1 MLEGGVSSVGRQ
13 QVSPRGDF
21 HGMIGRSPAMKALY
35 ERVCRIA
42 RAAGPVLISGES
54 GVGKELITRALHE
67 ESDRASGPLV
77 PVNCAGIPA
86 ELLESELFGHA
97 CGAFTGA
104 QRARSGLF
112 AAAHGG
118 TLLLDE
124 IGELPAGMQ
133 AKLLRA
139 LQDGRVRPVGANI
152 ERTVDVRV
160 VAATNR
166 NLEREVVR
174 KTFREDLFYRL
185 STFKLRIP
193 PLRQRGEDLTLL
205 AEYFTRHFSAKLS
218 REIAG
223 VGDDALSL
231 LRRYPFPGNVR
242 ELASMMEQAVAFCR
256 GKWIAP
262 ADLPEE
268 LHGAQAGVAPDGLGA
283 DLRETDSL
291 PTLRAMQLRYI
302 NHVLDQVQGNKR
314 LAAAILGIGRR
325 TLYRYLQD

>member
-1 MLEGGVSSVGRQ
+1 MQAV
-13 QVSPRGDF
+13 
-21 HGMIGRSPAMKALY
+21 Y

-42 RAAGPVLISGES
+42 HAAGPVLISGES

-67 ESDRASGPLV
+67 ESDRAGGPLV

-86 ELLESELFGHA
+86 ELLESELFGYA
-97 CGAFTGA
+97 SGAFTGA
-104 QRARSGLF
+104 RRAHSGLF

-124 IGELPAGMQ
+124 IGELAASMQ

-139 LQDGRVRPVGANI
+139 LQDGRIRPVGANF
-152 ERTVDVRV
+152 ERAVDVRV

-185 STFKLRIP
+185 TTFKLRVP
-193 PLRQRGEDLTLL
+193 PLRQRGEDLPLL
-205 AEYFTRHFSAKLS
+205 AAHFARHFSAKLS
-218 REIAG
+218 RDVEG
-223 VGDDALSL
+223 VREDALAL

-242 ELASMMEQAVAFCR
+242 ELANMMEQAVVFCR

-268 LHGAQAGVAPDGLGA
+268 LHVSRAGVARDDPGA
-283 DLRETDSL
+283 EPRVTASL
-291 PTLRAMQLRYI
+291 PTLREMQLRYI
-302 NHVLDQVQGNKR
+302 HHVLEQVKGNKR
-314 LAAAILGIGRR
+314 LAAVILGIGRR
-325 TLYRYLQD
+325 TLYRYLKE

>member
-1 MLEGGVSSVGRQ
+1 MRAV
-13 QVSPRGDF
+13 
-21 HGMIGRSPAMKALY
+21 Y

-67 ESDRASGPLV
+67 ESDRCGGPLV
-77 PVNCAGIPA
+77 PVNCAGIPT
-86 ELLESELFGHA
+86 ELLESELFGHV

-124 IGELPAGMQ
+124 IGELAAGMQ

-139 LQDGRVRPVGANI
+139 LQDGRVRPVGANV

-185 STFKLRIP
+185 TTFKLRVP
-193 PLRQRGEDLTLL
+193 PLRQRGDDLTLL
-205 AEYFTRHFSAKLS
+205 AAYFARHFSAKLS
-218 REIAG
+218 RDVEG

-231 LRRYPFPGNVR
+231 LRQYPFPGNVR
-242 ELASMMEQAVAFCR
+242 ELANMMERAVTFCR

-268 LHGAQAGVAPDGLGA
+268 LHVSQAGVARDGFGT
-283 DLRETDSL
+283 DLSEADSL
-291 PTLRAMQLRYI
+291 PPLREMQLRYI
-302 NHVLDQVQGNKR
+302 HHVLGHVKGNKR

-325 TLYRYLQD
+325 TLYRYLQE